1 MSLPNQSDIKNHLLR
16 RQRKNLIPF
25 DAASH
30 SKYLDYQ
37 RLEQNKDFES
47 TLPGEDDDLTPPAV
61 LIEFR
66 RSKA

>member
-16 RQRKNLIPF
+16 RQRKNLITF

-30 SKYLDYQ
+30 SNYLDYQ
-37 RLEQNKDFES
+37 RLEQNKALET

>member
-30 SKYLDYQ
+30 SKYLDHQ
-37 RLEQNKDFES
+37 RLEQNKASES
-47 TLPGEDDDLTPPAV
+47 TNQVKMMTL
-61 LIEFR
+61 R
-66 RSKA
+66 RQQF

>member
-25 DAASH
+25 DAASR
-30 SKYLDYQ
+30 SKYLSYKG
-37 RLEQNKDFES
+37 LEQGKDSES
-47 TLPGEDDDLTPPAV
+47 ILPGEGDNLTPPAV
-61 LIEFR
+61 LIEIR